1 MSVLLQSV
9 LPWQVS
15 LLQNLLDRH
24 AENKLPHALLVHG
37 MKGVGKV
44 QFARTLANSLLCED
58 KQTSGLACGKC
69 AACGWFAASNHPDY
83 REVAP
88 ASEADDEA
96 DTATDA
102 EPAAAEKVEKKS
114 NQIAVDQIRALSD
127 FVTLTS
133 HRNGFRVL
141 VLYPAEAM
149 NAAAANALLKTLEE
163 PPARTAIILVTHQI
177 GRLMATITSRC
188 QQVLI
193 AKPSA
198 DMAQA
203 WLSAQGIDNAQLL
216 LAQVGGAPLAA
227 LEIADPDL
235 QKNRREFLS
244 VLADINADHLAAAAK
259 WEKLEKPEL
268 ARLFSYLHTW
278 VCDLITVRAT
288 GAAQF
293 HPDQLRG
300 LQDIGKHAN
309 LPRLFRYESELRQ
322 QRRSIMHPLNA
333 RLLLE
338 QLLLSYRQAVQ

>member
-1 MSVLLQSV
+1 MSVPLQLV
-9 LPWQVS
+9 LPWQAE
-15 LLQNLLDRH
+15 LLQGLLARH
-24 AENKLPHALLVHG
+24 AEKKLPHALLVHG

-44 QFARTLANSLLCED
+44 QFARTLANSLLCEA
-58 KQTSGLACGKC
+58 TLANGFACGKC
-69 AACGWFAASNHPDY
+69 SACGWFAASNHPDY

-88 ASEADDEA
+88 ASEAEDDAETSA
-96 DTATDA
+96 DA
-102 EPAAAEKVEKKS
+102 EPATAEKVEKKS
-114 NQIAVDQIRALSD
+114 NQIAVVQIRALSD
-127 FVTLTS
+127 FVTLPS

-149 NAAAANALLKTLEE
+149 NSAAANALLKTLEE
-163 PPARTAIILVTHQI
+163 PPARTAIILVTHQL

-193 AKPSA
+193 AKPSF
-198 DMAQA
+198 DIAQA
-203 WLSAQGIDNAQLL
+203 WLSAQGVDSAPLL

-244 VLADINADHLAAAAK
+244 VLSDLNADHLAAAAK

-268 ARLFSYLHTW
+268 ARLFGYLHTW
-278 VCDLITVRAT
+278 VCDLIIVRAT
-288 GAAQF
+288 GAVQF
-293 HPDQLRG
+293 HPDQLSG
-300 LQDIGKHAN
+300 LLSIGKHAN
-309 LPRLFRYESELRQ
+309 LVSLFHYESELRQ

>member
-1 MSVLLQSV
+1 VTLPLQSV
-9 LPWQVS
+9 LPWQTELLQS
-15 LLQNLLDRH
+15 LLTRH

-44 QFARTLANSLLCED
+44 QFAQTLAKSLLCED
-58 KQTSGLACGKC
+58 QQSTGLACGKC
-69 AACGWFAASNHPDY
+69 VACGWFAANNHPDY
-83 REVAP
+83 REIAP
-88 ASEADDEA
+88 ASELDDDAETSVDA
-96 DTATDA
+96 DTAV
-102 EPAAAEKVEKKS
+102 AEKVEKKS
-114 NQIAVDQIRALSD
+114 TQIAVDQIRALSD
-127 FVTLTS
+127 FMTLTS

-149 NAAAANALLKTLEE
+149 NIAAANALLKTLEE
-163 PPARTAIILVTHQI
+163 PPARTAIILVTHQL
-177 GRLMATITSRC
+177 GRLVATITSRC

-193 AKPSA
+193 AKPTA
-198 DMAQA
+198 AAAQA
-203 WLSAQGIDNAQLL
+203 WLAAQGLDNPELL

-227 LEIADPDL
+227 LEIADADL
-235 QKNRREFLS
+235 QKVRREFLA
-244 VLADINADHLAAAAK
+244 VLGDLNADHLAAAAK

-268 ARLFSYLHTW
+268 ARLFGYLHTW
-278 VCDLITVRAT
+278 VCDLIVVRAT

-300 LQDIGKHAN
+300 LEAIGKHAN